1 MGLQLAIEGRTDPNS
16 RPPMVTMVSVGTR
29 YFDAIKLPI
38 VRGRTFNSTDE
49 NPGQAGVIV
58 NQRFVDVY
66 FKQEEPLGRQIRLTE
81 EAEAGQAGPDL
92 PPLTIVGVSA
102 TVRQRDIE
110 GAEPDA
116 VVYVPYLASASL
128 WRAFAVIVRTSG
140 DHAAVVP
147 LVRQAVYAVDSEI
160 PVFNVRTM
168 DEVMAQRRSGHRV
181 FGGMFV
187 VFAIVAL
194 VLAAVGLYAVT
205 AYSVSQRTQEIGL
218 RLVLGAQPAEVV
230 WLFLRRALILVAV
243 GLVIGLAGAF
253 GVGQL
258 LQSLLVGTSARDVSV
273 LFSIAFVMIV
283 VAAAA
288 CVWPAR
294 RATRLDP
301 AAALRYE

>member
-1 MGLQLAIEGRTDPNS
+1 
-16 RPPMVTMVSVGTR
+16 MVSVGGR

-38 VRGRTFNSTDE
+38 VRGRTFNGTDS
-49 NPGQAGVIV
+49 NPGQAGAIV

-66 FKQEEPLGRQIRLTE
+66 FKQEEPLGRQIRLTI
-81 EAEAGQAGPDL
+81 EAEENQSGFDV
-92 PPLTIVGVSA
+92 PPLRIVGVSA
-102 TVRQRDIE
+102 TVRQREIE

-116 VVYVPYLASASL
+116 VVYVPHLASPSL
-128 WRAFAVIVRTSG
+128 ARGFVLIVRTSG
-140 DHAAVVP
+140 DHAAVLP
-147 LVRQAVYAVDSEI
+147 LVRQAVYALDSEI
-160 PVFNVRTM
+160 SVFNVRTM

-194 VLAAVGLYAVT
+194 VMAAVGLYAVT

-218 RLVLGAQPAEVV
+218 RLVLGAQPGEVV
-230 WLFLRRALILVAV
+230 WLFLRRALALVGV

-273 LFSIAFVMIV
+273 LFSIALVMIL
-283 VAAAA
+283 VAATA
-288 CVWPAR
+288 CAWPAR

-301 AAALRYE
+301 VAALRYE